1 MALNILRRLLAGVVL
16 LFVVATVVFVALQ
29 LVPGDP
35 ARTILTGTG
44 ATPTEEAVQALR
56 DELGLNLPLWQQYA
70 AFLGQLATGSLGESL
85 QNGQPVLDLVAQR
98 LPRTLILILT
108 STVVSVLLGVLI
120 GATAARFSAGRG
132 AWWDRV
138 VLAATSVGV
147 AVPSFVAAVLLVYAF
162 GVQLQWL
169 PSGGFVP
176 FERNPAGFFQSLILP
191 TAALAVGF
199 TGTVAR
205 MTRSSVLGVGNQDWV
220 RTGRAVGL
228 RERTVFL
235 RHVLRNSLSP
245 VLTVTGLQMGAMLG
259 GTVIIERVFNYPG
272 LSGLLIDAVTQR
284 DYPIVQGVVLVI
296 AALFVVL
303 NIVVDIAYGF
313 LDPRGRN

>member
-1 MALNILRRLLAGVVL
+1 MALNILRRLLAGVAL

-56 DELGLNLPLWQQYA
+56 EELGLNLPLWQQYA
-70 AFLGQLATGSLGESL
+70 NFLGQLVTGSLGESL

-98 LPRTLILILT
+98 LPRTLILIVT
-108 STVVSVLLGVLI
+108 STVVSVVFGVLI
-120 GATAARFSAGRG
+120 GATAARFSG
-132 AWWDRV
+132 WWDRV
-138 VLAATSVGV
+138 VLTATSIGV
-147 AVPSFVAAVLLVYAF
+147 AVPSFVGAVLLVYIF

-176 FERNPAGFFQSLILP
+176 FERNPAGFFQGLVLP
-191 TAALAVGF
+191 TTALAIGF

-205 MTRSSVLGVGNQDWV
+205 MTRSSVLGMGNQDWV

-296 AALFVVL
+296 AALFVLL

>member
-1 MALNILRRLLAGVVL
+1 MAINILKRLIAGVVL
-16 LFVVATVVFVALQ
+16 LFVVATVVFLALQ

-44 ATPTEEAVQALR
+44 ATPTEEAVEALR
-56 DELGLNLPLWQQYA
+56 EQLGLNLPLWQQYA
-70 AFLGQLATGSLGESL
+70 NFLRDLVTGSLGTSL

-98 LPRTLILILT
+98 LPRTLILIAT
-108 STVVSVLLGVLI
+108 STVVSVIIGVII
-120 GATAARFSAGRG
+120 GATAARFGG
-132 AWWDRV
+132 WWDKT
-138 VLAATSVGV
+138 VLLATSVGV
-147 AVPSFVAAVLLVYAF
+147 AVPSFVAAVLLVYWF

-176 FERNPAGFFQSLILP
+176 FERSPIGFVRSLILP
-191 TAALAVGF
+191 TTALAIGF
-199 TGTVAR
+199 SGIVAR
-205 MTRSSVLGVGNQDWV
+205 MTRSSVLGLGNQDWV

-228 RERTVFL
+228 REGTVFR

-296 AALFVVL
+296 AALFVLL
-303 NIVVDIAYGF
+303 NIIVDIAYGF
-313 LDPRGRN
+313 LDPRGKN

>member
-1 MALNILRRLLAGVVL
+1 MTLTIAKRLLAGVAL
-16 LFVVATVVFVALQ
+16 LFVVATVVFLAMQ

-44 ATPTEEAVQALR
+44 ATPTEAAVEALR
-56 DELGLNLPLWQQYA
+56 EQLGLNLPLWQQYLNY
-70 AFLGQLATGSLGESL
+70 LGHLFTGSLGDSL
-85 QNGQPVLDLVAQR
+85 QNRQPVLDLVAQR
-98 LPRTLILILT
+98 LPRTAILIGT

-120 GATAARFSAGRG
+120 GATAARFGG
-132 AWWDRV
+132 WWDRT
-138 VLAATSVGV
+138 VLTVTSVGI

-176 FERNPAGFFQSLILP
+176 FERDPGAFFRGLVLP
-191 TAALAVGF
+191 TAALAIGF
-199 TGTVAR
+199 SGIVAR
-205 MTRSSVLGVGNQDWV
+205 MTRSAVLGAGNQDWV
-220 RTGRAVGL
+220 RTGRAVGQK
-228 RERTVFL
+228 EGTVFR

-272 LSGLLIDAVTQR
+272 LSGLLIDGVTQR
-284 DYPIVQGVVLVI
+284 DYPVVQGVVLVI
-296 AALFVVL
+296 AALFVLL
-303 NIVVDIAYGF
+303 NIAVDIAYGF

>member
-1 MALNILRRLLAGVVL
+1 MALNILRRLLAGVAL
-16 LFVVATVVFVALQ
+16 LLVVATVVFVALQ

-56 DELGLNLPLWQQYA
+56 EELGLNLPLWQQYVN
-70 AFLGQLATGSLGESL
+70 FLGQLVTGSLGESL
-85 QNGQPVLDLVAQR
+85 QNGQPVLGMVAQR

-108 STVVSVLLGVLI
+108 STVVSVLLGVAI
-120 GATAARFSAGRG
+120 GATAARFSG
-132 AWWDRV
+132 WWDRV

-162 GVQLQWL
+162 GVKLQWL

-176 FERNPAGFFQSLILP
+176 FDRDPVAFFQGLVLP

-199 TGTVAR
+199 TGIVAR

-228 RERTVFL
+228 RERTVFG

-296 AALFVVL
+296 AALFVLL
-303 NIVVDIAYGF
+303 NILVDIAYGV

>member
-1 MALNILRRLLAGVVL
+1 MTLTIAKRLFAGVVL
-16 LFVVATVVFVALQ
+16 LFVVATVVFLALQ

-44 ATPTEEAVQALR
+44 ATPTEDAVEALR
-56 DELGLNLPLWQQYA
+56 DQLGLNLPLWQQYLTY
-70 AFLGQLATGSLGESL
+70 LGHLFTGSLGDSL
-85 QNGQPVLDLVAQR
+85 QNRQPVLDLVAQR
-98 LPRTLILILT
+98 LPRTLILVGT

-120 GATAARFSAGRG
+120 GATAARSGG
-132 AWWDRV
+132 WWDRT
-138 VLAATSVGV
+138 VLTATSVGI

-176 FERNPAGFFQSLILP
+176 FERDPAAFFRGLVLP
-191 TAALAVGF
+191 TAALAIGF
-199 TGTVAR
+199 TGIVAR
-205 MTRSSVLGVGNQDWV
+205 MTRSAVLGVGNQDWV
-220 RTGRAVGL
+220 RTGRAVGQT
-228 RERTVFL
+228 EGTVFR

-245 VLTVTGLQMGAMLG
+245 VLTVTGLQMGVMLG

-272 LSGLLIDAVTQR
+272 LSGLLIDGVTQR
-284 DYPIVQGVVLVI
+284 DYPVVQGVVLVI
-296 AALFVVL
+296 AALFVLL
-303 NIVVDIAYGF
+303 NIAVDIAYGF

>member
-1 MALNILRRLLAGVVL
+1 M
-16 LFVVATVVFVALQ
+16 
-29 LVPGDP
+29 
-35 ARTILTGTG
+35 LT
-44 ATPTEEAVQALR
+44 
-56 DELGLNLPLWQQYA
+56 
-70 AFLGQLATGSLGESL
+70 
-85 QNGQPVLDLVAQR
+85 
-98 LPRTLILILT
+98 
-108 STVVSVLLGVLI
+108 
-120 GATAARFSAGRG
+120 
-132 AWWDRV
+132 
-138 VLAATSVGV
+138 ATSIGV
-147 AVPSFVAAVLLVYAF
+147 AVPSFVGAVLLVYIF

-176 FERNPAGFFQSLILP
+176 FERNPAGFFQGLVLP
-191 TAALAVGF
+191 TTALAIGF

-205 MTRSSVLGVGNQDWV
+205 MTRSSVLGMGNQDWV

-296 AALFVVL
+296 AALFVLL

>member
-1 MALNILRRLLAGVVL
+1 MSLNILRRLLAGVAL

-56 DELGLNLPLWQQYA
+56 EELGLNLPLWQQYA
-70 AFLGQLATGSLGESL
+70 NFIGQLVTGSLGESL

-98 LPRTLILILT
+98 LPRTLILIVT
-108 STVVSVLLGVLI
+108 STVVSVVFGVLI
-120 GATAARFSAGRG
+120 GATAARFSG
-132 AWWDRV
+132 WWDRV
-138 VLAATSVGV
+138 VLTATSIGV
-147 AVPSFVAAVLLVYAF
+147 AVPSFVGAVLLVYIF

-176 FERNPAGFFQSLILP
+176 FERNPAGFFQGLVLP
-191 TAALAVGF
+191 TTALAIGF
-199 TGTVAR
+199 TGIVAR

-296 AALFVVL
+296 AALFVLL

>member
-1 MALNILRRLLAGVVL
+1 MALNIVKRLLAGAAL
-16 LFVVATVVFVALQ
+16 LFVVATIVFVALQ

-56 DELGLNLPLWQQYA
+56 DQLGLNLPIWQQYA
-70 AFLGQLATGSLGESL
+70 NFMGQLFTGSLGESL

-98 LPRTLILILT
+98 LPRTLVLIGF

-120 GATAARFSAGRG
+120 GSTAARFGG
-132 AWWDRV
+132 WWDRI
-138 VLAATSVGV
+138 VLTATSVGI
-147 AVPSFVAAVLLVYAF
+147 AIPSFVAAVLLVYAF
-162 GVQLQWL
+162 GVQLKWL

-176 FERNPAGFFQSLILP
+176 FERDPGDFFRGLVLP
-191 TAALAVGF
+191 TAALAIGF
-199 TGTVAR
+199 TGIIAR
-205 MTRSSVLGVGNQDWV
+205 MTRSAVLGIGNQDWV

-228 RERTVFL
+228 REDTVFR

-272 LSGLLIDAVTQR
+272 LSGLLIDGVTQR

-296 AALFVVL
+296 AALFVLL
-303 NIVVDIAYGF
+303 NIAVDIAYGF

>member
-1 MALNILRRLLAGVVL
+1 MALNILKRLLAGVVL

-44 ATPTEEAVQALR
+44 ATPTEESVQALR
-56 DELGLNLPLWQQYA
+56 EELGLNLPLWQQYV
-70 AFLGQLATGSLGESL
+70 AFLGQLLTGSLGESL
-85 QNGQPVLDLVAQR
+85 QNGQPVLDLVSQR
-98 LPRTLILILT
+98 LPRTLILIVT
-108 STVVSVLLGVLI
+108 ATVVSVLLGVII
-120 GATAARFSAGRG
+120 GASAARLSG
-132 AWWDRV
+132 WWDRA

-176 FERNPAGFFQSLILP
+176 FDRNPVGFFRGLALP

-199 TGTVAR
+199 TGIVAR

-228 RERTVFL
+228 RERTVFT

-296 AALFVVL
+296 AALFVSL